1 MDLIN
6 QINLSSKFMGPI
18 EPINRLVQAHSNVHQ
33 KIQQLQKMVFI
44 LVELWAWTHLIP
56 NSVVYFFFSN

>member
-1 MDLIN
+1 
-6 QINLSSKFMGPI
+6 MGPI

-44 LVELWAWTHLIP
+44 LVELWA
-56 NSVVYFFFSN
+56 